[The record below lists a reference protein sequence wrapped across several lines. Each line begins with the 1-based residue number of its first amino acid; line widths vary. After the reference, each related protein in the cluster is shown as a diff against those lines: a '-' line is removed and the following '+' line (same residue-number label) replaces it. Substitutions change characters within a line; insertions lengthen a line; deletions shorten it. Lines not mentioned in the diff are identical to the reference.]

1 MITYPVVEKFV
12 SINGEGPLCGMLAA
26 FIRLKGCN
34 LQCNYCDTA
43 WANEASC
50 PAKMLSAE
58 ELLFWLR
65 EEQISRVTL
74 TGGEPLLAPHIDLL
88 IEELGRAG
96 AILEIET
103 NGSVDLTPFHKL
115 TFRPSFT
122 MDYKCPDSGMEHF
135 MLTDNFLLLRK
146 NDTVK
151 FVVSSI
157 RDLSKAQN
165 ITEQF
170 QLTKRCHVYLSPVF
184 GRIDPKDIVSFMQE
198 HHWND
203 VRLQLQLHKFIWPP
217 EQRGV

>member
-1 MITYPVVEKFV
+1 MITYPVAEKFV
-12 SINGEGPLCGMLAA
+12 SINGEGPLAGMLAA

-34 LQCNYCDTA
+34 LKCNYCDTM
-43 WANEASC
+43 WANEADC
-50 PAKMLSAE
+50 PVCFLSAGD
-58 ELLFWLR
+58 LIAWLKK
-65 EEQISRVTL
+65 EQLSRVTL
-74 TGGEPLLAPHIDLL
+74 TGGEPLLAPHVDVL

-96 AILEIET
+96 ASVEIET

-122 MDYKCPDSGMEHF
+122 MDYKCPDSMMESF
-135 MLTDNFLLLRK
+135 MLPDNFLLLKR

-151 FVVSSI
+151 FVVSST
-157 RDLSKAQN
+157 RDLFKAKEITSK
-165 ITEQF
+165 F

-184 GRIDPKDIVSFMQE
+184 GRIEPKDIVLFMQE

-203 VRLQLQLHKFIWPP
+203 VRMQLQMHKFIWPP